1 MEFALKTKI
10 DELLKNL
17 EKDKQLE
24 LSLKNQTIDNI
35 ERFKAEDAICDQ
47 LEKKLLE
54 LEDVLR
60 KSEKENDTL
69 KTKLIDTEAK
79 FEQEEEF
86 AENEQEYLDQLDAYR
101 AKLTAQLEEVKSED
115 VHLSRAA
122 DELSTKIIPSRTA
135 SKAEDVKCERET
147 ERVEHLEKE
156 LQEVNERLVK
166 AEERHEVIK
175 TTNSDGA
182 RRLAEAEEKRSESEE
197 KANKVDVEVS
207 RLEKLLDTLSRTLED
222 LKVNQVKMEQEVE
235 ERRRLMKDEI
245 EKAEGQLKKST
256 IHQAQSVS
264 RKKK

>member
-69 KTKLIDTEAK
+69 KIKLVDTEAK

-86 AENEQEYLDQLDAYR
+86 AENEQEHLDQLNAYR
-101 AKLTAQLEEVKSED
+101 AKLTEQLEEVKSED
-115 VHLSRAA
+115 VQLSRAA
-122 DELSTKIIPSRTA
+122 DELSTKIIPSRT
-135 SKAEDVKCERET
+135 CLLYT
-147 ERVEHLEKE
+147 
-156 LQEVNERLVK
+156 
-166 AEERHEVIK
+166 
-175 TTNSDGA
+175 SDA
-182 RRLAEAEEKRSESEE
+182 A
-197 KANKVDVEVS
+197 
-207 RLEKLLDTLSRTLED
+207 
-222 LKVNQVKMEQEVE
+222 
-235 ERRRLMKDEI
+235 DE
-245 EKAEGQLKKST
+245 
-256 IHQAQSVS
+256 
-264 RKKK
+264 